1 VFDLGCLRSADC
13 PLFLVT
19 GEVLKTKDETF
30 ETFKN
35 FKYVVE
41 KKLAKNSR

>member
-1 VFDLGCLRSADC
+1 M
-13 PLFLVT
+13 

-35 FKYVVE
+35 FKQVAE